1 VKMKAVSSVFIA
13 LFLVILTFGTLFSL
27 LYLMRYP
34 SIPQSQP
41 LLALKVSY
49 NVTTGYFNITNVGG
63 SIIHVQNIFIREP
76 DGNAYVSTFQTSLL
90 QGQTIPIFLGKYL
103 EHGSVVSIETNEGVK
118 TVVVS

>member
-1 VKMKAVSSVFIA
+1 MKMKAVSSVFIA

-27 LYLMRYP
+27 LYLMQYP
-34 SIPQSQP
+34 SIPQTQP
-41 LLALKVSY
+41 PLALKVSY

-76 DGNAYVSTFQTSLL
+76 DGNTYVSTFQASIL

-103 EHGSVVSIETNEGVK
+103 EQGSVVSIETSEGVK

>member
-1 VKMKAVSSVFIA
+1 LKMKAVSSVFIA

-27 LYLMRYP
+27 LFMMQYP
-34 SIPQSQP
+34 SIPQTQT

-49 NVTTGYFNITNVGG
+49 NVTTGYFNITNAGG

>member
-1 VKMKAVSSVFIA
+1 MKRKAVSSVFIA

-27 LYLMRYP
+27 LYLMQYP
-34 SIPQSQP
+34 PIPQTQP
-41 LLALKVSY
+41 PLALKVSY
-49 NVTTGYFNITNVGG
+49 NVSTGYFNITNVGG

-76 DGNAYVSTFQTSLL
+76 DGNAYVSTFQASIL

-103 EHGSVVSIETNEGVK
+103 EQGSVVSIETSEGVK

>member
-1 VKMKAVSSVFIA
+1 MKAVSSIFIA

-27 LYLMRYP
+27 LYLMQYP
-34 SIPQSQP
+34 SIQQTQP
-41 LLALKVSY
+41 PLALKVSY

-76 DGNAYVSTFQTSLL
+76 DGNTYVSTFQASIL

-103 EHGSVVSIETNEGVK
+103 EQGSVVSIETSEGVK

>member
-1 VKMKAVSSVFIA
+1 MQYHSIA
-13 LFLVILTFGTLFSL
+13 
-27 LYLMRYP
+27 
-34 SIPQSQP
+34 QSQSP
-41 LLALKVSY
+41 LALKVSY
-49 NVTTGYFNITNVGG
+49 NVTTGYFNVTNVEG

-103 EHGSVVSIETNEGVK
+103 EHGSVVSVETSEGVK

>member
-1 VKMKAVSSVFIA
+1 MKRKAVSSVFIA

-27 LYLMRYP
+27 LYFMQYP
-34 SIPQSQP
+34 TIPQTQP
-41 LLALKVSY
+41 PLALKVSY
-49 NVTTGYFNITNVGG
+49 NITTGYFNITNVGG

-76 DGNAYVSTFQTSLL
+76 DGRTYVSTFQTSLL